1 MFTFK
6 IKKYEI
12 KIWVYYLNYKPKNQR
27 NNKKKYYV
35 IFKLG
40 VERKNSKMCSNKS

>member
-12 KIWVYYLNYKPKNQR
+12 KIWVYYLKYKPKNQR
-27 NNKKKYYV
+27 NNKKVLYD
-35 IFKLG
+35 FQ
-40 VERKNSKMCSNKS
+40 VESSGSGKKKQ